1 MTSIYKNIEHFQSRD
16 RSSTWGPK
24 SWEKIVVCIVADGRQ
39 KVHKRVLNFL
49 GLMGAYQD
57 GIAKDEVLGQDV
69 HAHMYEYT
77 SQVHVGKNGS
87 VSGGIV
93 PIQICFILKE
103 QNKKKLNS

>member
-1 MTSIYKNIEHFQSRD
+1 M
-16 RSSTWGPK
+16 
-24 SWEKIVVCIVADGRQ
+24 
-39 KVHKRVLNFL
+39 LNFL

-93 PIQICFILKE
+93 PIQICFILKGMSG
-103 QNKKKLNS
+103 LSLSST